1 MPAMKSNISS
11 SRSQSQLI
19 SRQGDEGMEGS
30 SRPALLPSGN
40 SPEGKKA
47 SNMQDTAAVLVSGE
61 RQRRVLPKTTFDV
74 ERSSNTAKCNDISN
88 SNSLDCAI
96 HLAFPQLPWC
106 GREKKSPKEDPPM
119 SLRNWQSIAN
129 IIVGSPHLSQL
140 YSQIQGQYDY
150 GTHWTTTITLF

>member
-19 SRQGDEGMEGS
+19 SRQGAEGMEGS

-61 RQRRVLPKTTFDV
+61 RQGVLLKTTFDV

-106 GREKKSPKEDPPM
+106 GREKKAPKKIHQCP
-119 SLRNWQSIAN
+119 
-129 IIVGSPHLSQL
+129 
-140 YSQIQGQYDY
+140 
-150 GTHWTTTITLF
+150 